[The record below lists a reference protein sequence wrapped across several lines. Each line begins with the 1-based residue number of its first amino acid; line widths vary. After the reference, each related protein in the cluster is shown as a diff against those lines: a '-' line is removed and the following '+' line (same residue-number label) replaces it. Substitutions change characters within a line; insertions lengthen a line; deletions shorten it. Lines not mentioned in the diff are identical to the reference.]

1 MKHILLT
8 CLMFVVVLSLGQSK
22 KEQIRVLT
30 NRVDSL
36 NLVLNTERTDNSQ
49 RVERLNG
56 SISEL
61 EENVRG
67 LEIKLKEKDTE
78 NETNKKQIEEL
89 RKLINIKSDSIRVL
103 KVEVEKLKP
112 TPEPV
117 VQNNPVDVTPSGP
130 YKTVTIGTQVWMKE
144 NLNVSTFRN
153 GDPIPEAKTADEWQA
168 AEKAKQPAWCY
179 YDNDP
184 KNGAKYGKLYNWY
197 AVNDARGLAPA
208 GYHVPA
214 EQEWE
219 VLINQLGGKDAAGKK
234 MKSTSGWN
242 NWTEYL
248 ECTKCKN
255 WNEEY
260 RKKTACHVCQD
271 TRYHGTKLRSGN
283 GTNSSGFS
291 GLPVGKYSQYSEEF
305 ESFGEY
311 GIWWSSTRI
320 GTPELLADKGFY
332 LREATSYRLSF
343 LDDQIW
349 SSYMGWGHPLS
360 VRCVKD

>member
-1 MKHILLT
+1 MKHFLFT

-22 KEQIRVLT
+22 KEQIRLLT
-30 NRVDSL
+30 SRVDSL
-36 NLVLNTERTDNSQ
+36 TLVIIDERSDNIKLVEQLNKHISQ
-49 RVERLNG
+49 
-56 SISEL
+56 L

-67 LEIKLKEKDTE
+67 LEIKLKEKGSE

-89 RKLINIKSDSIRVL
+89 RKLINIKSDSLMVL

-130 YKTVTIGTQVWMKE
+130 YKTVTIGNQVWMKE

-153 GDPIPEAKTADEWQA
+153 GDPIPEAKTAEEWQA
-168 AEKAKQPAWCY
+168 AGTEKQPAWCY

-184 KNGAKYGKLYNWY
+184 KNGVKYGKLYNWY
-197 AVNDARGLAPA
+197 AVNDARGLAPV
-208 GYHVPA
+208 GYHVPTD
-214 EQEWE
+214 EEWS
-219 VLINQLGGKDAAGKK
+219 VLIGFLGNDVLKK

-248 ECTKCKN
+248 VCTNCKN

-291 GLPVGKYSQYSEEF
+291 GLPGGKRDPVGPFSNQGDI
-305 ESFGEY
+305 GE
-311 GIWWSSTRI
+311 WWSASASEYRS
-320 GTPELLADKGFY
+320 GSAYYLQLFQGFDLVSSSSASKGSGF
-332 LREATSYRLSF
+332 
-343 LDDQIW
+343 
-349 SSYMGWGHPLS
+349 S
-360 VRCVKD
+360 VRCLKD